1 MREAFPSLPF
11 GSPALDRDFIS
22 TTTSTITSNTATI
35 TAAYPQ
41 LHQTNEILKEDLP
54 RIIDRDSGG
63 VGVGSSSTS
72 GYSEGTFYIFI

>member
-11 GSPALDRDFIS
+11 GSPALDKDLIS

-35 TAAYPQ
+35 TAAHPQ

-54 RIIDRDSGG
+54 RIIDRGDSGG
-63 VGVGSSSTS
+63 GGGSGSNTT
-72 GYSEGTFYIFI
+72 GYSEGK